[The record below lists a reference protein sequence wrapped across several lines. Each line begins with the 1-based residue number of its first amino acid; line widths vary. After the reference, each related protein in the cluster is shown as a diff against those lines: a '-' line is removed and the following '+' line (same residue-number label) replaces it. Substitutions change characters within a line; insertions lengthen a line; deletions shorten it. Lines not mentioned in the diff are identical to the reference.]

1 MIAAD
6 LVEQRPAKVLVVG
19 GDGAMRHLPRAT
31 LASLFSPGDLVVAH
45 DAATLPASLKGIH
58 YPSGRPIEVRLAAW
72 VDPGDFSQFIAIA
85 FGTGD
90 HHTPTEDRMLPPPLS
105 PGDHLALLMS

>member
-6 LVEQRPAKVLVVG
+6 LVEQRSAKLLVVG
-19 GDGAMRHLPRAT
+19 GDGAMRHLPRAA
-31 LASLFSPGDLVVAH
+31 LASLFSPGDLVVAN

-72 VDPGDFSQFIAIA
+72 ISAGDLTQFIAICV
-85 FGTGD
+85 
-90 HHTPTEDRMLPPPLS
+90 RRR
-105 PGDHLALLMS
+105 